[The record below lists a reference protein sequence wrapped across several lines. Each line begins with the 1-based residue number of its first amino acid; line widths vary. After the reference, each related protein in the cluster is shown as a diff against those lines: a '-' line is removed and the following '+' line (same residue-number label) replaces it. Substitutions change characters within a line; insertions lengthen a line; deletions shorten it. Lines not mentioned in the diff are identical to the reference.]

1 MWRKT
6 LLSFFIGLMLSL
18 SITLNINHLLPI
30 DVDIK
35 LLAGYILGFLLW
47 AGLITYFFCFE
58 TIRKP
63 LLRCLSALFIS
74 LVLNVLIK
82 MGVVA

>member
-6 LLSFFIGLMLSL
+6 LLSFFIGLMLSV
-18 SITLNINHLLPI
+18 SITLNINHFLPI

-35 LLAGYILGFLLW
+35 LLVGYILGFLLW
-47 AGLITYFFCFE
+47 AGLSTYFFCFE

-63 LLRCLSALFIS
+63 LLRCLCVLLVS

-82 MGVVA
+82 IGVVA

>member
-30 DVDIK
+30 DVDSK

-58 TIRKP
+58 TIKKP
-63 LLRCLSALFIS
+63 FLQCLCVLIIS

-82 MGVVA
+82 MGVVG